1 MNMSYLFAFQ
11 MVCDKENVFASACA
25 IGRAFPLFS
34 RKSGYMSKT
43 TKRVVTVEFVL
54 AEGGSLTDEE
64 IEALSVSV
72 ESVRLAARIV
82 DTPCNEMNTD
92 HFIEVGGSEKYS

>member
-1 MNMSYLFAFQ
+1 
-11 MVCDKENVFASACA
+11 MVCEKANVFASACA

-54 AEGGSLTDEE
+54 TDGGTLTEDE
-64 IEALSVSV
+64 AQTLSISV
-72 ESVRLAARIV
+72 ESVRMAARIV

-92 HFIEVGGSEKYS
+92 HFIEVR